1 MTPSLPAGQSTPF
14 SIKDAREIF
23 NAELVVKNNDQNADP
38 GVHDV
43 LNALNHDD
51 LETQVKK
58 IKAHKEIKKDQLVA
72 AWGFLQDKTFTEA
85 KEAKCSKDFLTQDV
99 IKIYNHIS
107 PTKCD
112 QCQKIYKC
120 YKQFDSS
127 QCFLCFR
134 SMCPDCCPAG
144 LEADKAFLTTV
155 FPICFPCAD
164 SHRSGAGAGRQAQ
177 PKAPEATQD
186 SMPSQQ
192 DLSLTQEPSQ
202 EDMEGFTVV
211 ASGRKNSKAIDSAKE
226 SAKAASKDKD
236 NHCRFFLRG
245 ACKFGSRGAEC
256 NFLHPKICHKWMKE
270 GTAGCDAGS
279 DCEYLHP
286 RMCSSSLKGVQCV
299 KDKCHHNHIKKLRTK
314 KAPTGQKPAASNLP
328 QGKPKSREARPAR
341 ASHQAEARTQEKTQG
356 FQEASLNPPP
366 DPMADIRTCLKD
378 LMEQVAFLSKESQSR
393 MQEAQAQAKQA
404 PRMNP
409 WWSGPPA
416 SFMGM

>member
-1 MTPSLPAGQSTPF
+1 MTPSLPAGQLTPF

-23 NAELVVKNNDQNADP
+23 NAELVVKNNDNNADP

-51 LETQVKK
+51 LETQIKK
-58 IKAHKEIKKDQLVA
+58 LKAHKEIKKDQLVA
-72 AWGFLQDKTFTEA
+72 AWSFLQDKTFSEA

-120 YKQFDSS
+120 YKQSDSS

-144 LEADKAFLTTV
+144 IEADKAFLTTV

-164 SHRSGAGAGRQAQ
+164 SHRSREGLGRQAQ
-177 PKAPEATQD
+177 PKAAESTQ
-186 SMPSQQ
+186 SSVPSQQ

-211 ASGRKNSKAIDSAKE
+211 VSGRKNQNLNPKAKDSVKE
-226 SAKAASKDKD
+226 PVKATPKEKN

-245 ACKFGSRGAEC
+245 ACKFGSRGA
-256 NFLHPKICHKWMKE
+256 
-270 GTAGCDAGS
+270 
-279 DCEYLHP
+279 
-286 RMCSSSLKGVQCV
+286 
-299 KDKCHHNHIKKLRTK
+299 
-314 KAPTGQKPAASNLP
+314 
-328 QGKPKSREARPAR
+328 
-341 ASHQAEARTQEKTQG
+341 
-356 FQEASLNPPP
+356 
-366 DPMADIRTCLKD
+366 
-378 LMEQVAFLSKESQSR
+378 
-393 MQEAQAQAKQA
+393 
-404 PRMNP
+404 
-409 WWSGPPA
+409 
-416 SFMGM
+416 